1 MTSQPAPEATTEVA
15 AEVTTNPEPSEMPK
29 NDDLDMS
36 RQDSELGN
44 TMRSMAM
51 DMTMKEGDTFAPIQE
66 EEKNDEE

>member
-15 AEVTTNPEPSEMPK
+15 VEVTTNPEPSEMPK

>member
-1 MTSQPAPEATTEVA
+1 MNQTGMTSQPAPEATTEVA

-51 DMTMKEGDTFAPIQE
+51 DMTMKEGDTFAPI
-66 EEKNDEE
+66 